1 MTGIAGSMTP
11 PLPTGLDDVR
21 RTGRNVGTVL
31 SNPPYAALALA
42 VASATLVLFVASEN
56 RRLVWDVVL
65 TGSISPAARLQVFA
79 YLLPFVG
86 AVDPAVDSGLLAVS
100 ALSGIAV
107 TSTVYRRRRG
117 GRAGSGSKSAGAGV
131 ALGAVAGGCA
141 ACGSAL
147 LAAVFGIG
155 AAGALAVLPFDGVE
169 ILWLAVGLLILST
182 FWITDG
188 MSEDACSIDA
198 NQ

>member
-1 MTGIAGSMTP
+1 MP
-11 PLPTGLDDVR
+11 PLPTGLDDWR
-21 RTGRNVGTVL
+21 RTVRTVGTVL
-31 SNPPYAALALA
+31 SNPPYATLALA
-42 VASATLVLFVASEN
+42 GAVATLVVFVASEN

-65 TGSISPAARLQVFA
+65 TGSIGFGARLQVFA

-86 AVDPAVDSGLLAVS
+86 TVDPAVDGGLLAVS

-107 TSTVYRRRRG
+107 ASAVYRRRRG
-117 GRAGSGSKSAGAGV
+117 GSASSGSKSAGAGV

-141 ACGSAL
+141 ACGSAV

-169 ILWLAVGLLILST
+169 ILWLAAGLLGLST

-188 MSEDACSIDA
+188 MNDEACSIDA